1 MEFTFDQS
9 QLPVIGSH
17 LMQLSPEPST
27 LEPEASV
34 SERQLEAPSG
44 GSVVADSSSGFGWK
58 RPLQSQV
65 FLV

>member
-17 LMQLSPEPST
+17 LMQLSPEPSA

-34 SERQLEAPSG
+34 SERHLEAPSS
-44 GSVVADSSSGFGWK
+44 GSVVADNSPGFGWK

-65 FLV
+65 FHV